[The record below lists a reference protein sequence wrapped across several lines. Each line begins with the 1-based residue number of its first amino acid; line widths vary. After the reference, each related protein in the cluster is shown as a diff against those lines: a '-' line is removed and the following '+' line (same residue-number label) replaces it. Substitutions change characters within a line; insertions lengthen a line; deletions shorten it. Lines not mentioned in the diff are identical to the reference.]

1 MQKEVKSLNYDQ
13 DKRRD
18 DSSRNPVRNQQ
29 IPPGFPSRPPS
40 SPGQGPGPSRPPSS
54 PGQGPVPGRPPS
66 APPNYTPQLP
76 REEEEQLQSGP
87 STFRAPYGGRIID
100 MRRRPRNFRGCM
112 NRFTFIWLTNGNNF
126 WFYPV
131 SIGRNTIE
139 GFRWRRNRWEYDR
152 ININRILFHV
162 CS

>member
-1 MQKEVKSLNYDQ
+1 
-13 DKRRD
+13 
-18 DSSRNPVRNQQ
+18 
-29 IPPGFPSRPPS
+29 
-40 SPGQGPGPSRPPSS
+40 
-54 PGQGPVPGRPPS
+54 
-66 APPNYTPQLP
+66 
-76 REEEEQLQSGP
+76 
-87 STFRAPYGGRIID
+87 

-139 GFRWRRNRWEYDR
+139 GFRWQRNRWEYDR